1 LKWNLQKE
9 RYYLGPVRDVYKGY
23 ANDLEI
29 REGAASGGIISALLI
44 DLLEKGEINGA
55 LVSRCVVKDGPLRA
69 ETVLATSRSQI
80 LNCRTSIYFDFKS
93 LRQELLEKT
102 KDFDGKIAVAG
113 LPCDLR
119 RLRRLMAKDA
129 RLSDKVHVLIGLFCG
144 HNSQKDLILRV
155 LGQKGIHEQD
165 IVSLTFRKGLWR
177 GRTYVELKNGREIN
191 FPFQHYS
198 VYQNLHILAAD
209 KCAACTDHT
218 AELADISTGDIWIQ
232 SMKKMPVKHSIFL
245 SRSPEGTRIL
255 LNAIE
260 EGKIRGEAV
269 DAEMAFNSNKRG
281 LIYHKALA
289 ARARMAPVFGKRLK
303 LSGNE
308 AKARWN
314 EMAAAMMVYG
324 LQRLCRS
331 RLGKERLFRLPR
343 RIVWGWLVVFKLL
356 TSF

>member
-23 ANDLEI
+23 ANDPKI
-29 REGAASGGIISALLI
+29 REGAASGGIVSALLI
-44 DLLEKGEINGA
+44 ELLEKGEINGA
-55 LVSRCVVKDGPLRA
+55 LVSRCVVRDGSLRA

-80 LNCRTSIYFDFKS
+80 LNCRTSIYFDFTG
-93 LRQELLEKT
+93 LRQELIEKI
-102 KDFDGKIAVAG
+102 KDVDGKIAVVG

-119 RLRRLMAKDA
+119 RMRRSMAKDA
-129 RLSDKVHVLIGLFCG
+129 RLSDKVQVLIGLFCG
-144 HNSQKDLILRV
+144 HNSQKELILRV
-155 LGQKGIHEQD
+155 LGQKGIREQD
-165 IVSLTFRKGLWR
+165 VVSLTFRKGLWR
-177 GRTYVELKNGREIN
+177 GRTHVELKNGKEIN

-209 KCAACTDHT
+209 KCSACTDHT

-232 SMKKMPVKHSIFL
+232 PMKKMPVKHSIFL
-245 SRSPEGTRIL
+245 SRSPEGRRIL
-255 LNAIE
+255 LNAIRE
-260 EGKIRGEAV
+260 KKIHGEAV
-269 DAEMAFNSNKRG
+269 DAKTAFNSNKRG

-289 ARARMAPVFGKRLK
+289 ARARMAPVFGRRLK

-314 EMAAAMMVYG
+314 EIAAAMMVFS
-324 LQRLCRS
+324 LQRLCHSHR
-331 RLGKERLFRLPR
+331 GKDLLFRLPR
-343 RIVWGWLVVFKLL
+343 RIVWSCLVIFKLV